1 MKSAP
6 HTLDRRMVCFY
17 LNFIINK
24 HFKSWNNEN
33 PAAQCSGLNIQS
45 RSLSADSQSPITLGH
60 NYLARLDNFIMI
72 TCVIW
77 SGSFQTG
84 ILQNWFTET
93 DG

>member
-1 MKSAP
+1 MTGFSKRGRCVHGEILSQ
-6 HTLDRRMVCFY
+6 TNLLKVKILKD
-17 LNFIINK
+17 
-24 HFKSWNNEN
+24 
-33 PAAQCSGLNIQS
+33 PAAQCSGWNIQS
-45 RSLSADSQSPITLGH
+45 RSLSVDSQSPITLGH